1 MMKLLAST
9 ALSIVLG
16 TVALSP
22 ALAQSAYPAVPMVG
36 MLGGGCP
43 TMAMMGPER
52 LGRGMMARQ
61 ARMRAMVAGR
71 LAYLEKELDI
81 TEAQSQAWKAYAD
94 AVNSR
99 VEAMQGMRQNIMRAM
114 QQGSAVERM
123 DTRIK
128 SMETMLEAMKTVK
141 PATERLYSDLTDE
154 QKRIADALIGM
165 DCGGM

>member
-1 MMKLLAST
+1 MLKLLATT

-16 TVALSP
+16 TVVLAP
-22 ALAQSAYPAVPMVG
+22 ALAQTAYPAGMMG

-52 LGRGMMARQ
+52 LGQGMMARE

-71 LAYLEKELDI
+71 LAYLKDELDI

-99 VEAMQGMRQNIMRAM
+99 VEAMQGMRQNMMRAI
-114 QQGSAVERM
+114 QKGSAVERM
-123 DTRIK
+123 DARIK
-128 SMETMLEAMKTVK
+128 SMEVMLEAMKTVK
-141 PATERLYSDLTDE
+141 PATEKLYAALTDE
-154 QKRIADALIGM
+154 QKNNADELIGM
-165 DCGGM
+165 DCGAM

>member
-1 MMKLLAST
+1 MLKLLATT

-16 TVALSP
+16 TVVLAP
-22 ALAQSAYPAVPMVG
+22 ALAQTAYPAGSMMG

-52 LGRGMMARQ
+52 LGQGMMARE

-71 LAYLEKELDI
+71 LAYLKDELDI

-99 VEAMQGMRQNIMRAM
+99 VEAMQGMRQNMMRAI
-114 QQGSAVERM
+114 QKGSAVERM
-123 DTRIK
+123 DARIK
-128 SMETMLEAMKTVK
+128 SMEVMLEAMKTVK
-141 PATERLYSDLTDE
+141 PATEKLYAALTDE
-154 QKRIADALIGM
+154 QKNNADELIGM
-165 DCGGM
+165 DCGAM